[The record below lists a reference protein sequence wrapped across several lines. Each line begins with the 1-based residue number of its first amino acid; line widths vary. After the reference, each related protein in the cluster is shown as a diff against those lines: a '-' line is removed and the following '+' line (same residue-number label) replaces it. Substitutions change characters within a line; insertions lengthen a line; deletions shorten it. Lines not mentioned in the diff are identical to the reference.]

1 MTSLFGGR
9 KVSKDALRIDAYG
22 AVDELNSMIG
32 LIRSFKP
39 HSSIDMVLH
48 SIQNDLFV
56 VGADLATPIG
66 IKKLTVM
73 RIQKSHVTALEK
85 TIDSLDA
92 KLPALKTF
100 VLPGGSTNASLLHFA
115 RTICRRAERRIVQ
128 LSRKENIGESI
139 TSYMNRLSDLLF
151 VLARYS
157 NFIEQHDEILWTS
170 SRKRRK

>member
-1 MTSLFGGR
+1 MKIYTKNGDNGMTSLFGGR

-85 TIDSLDA
+85 
-92 KLPALKTF
+92 
-100 VLPGGSTNASLLHFA
+100 
-115 RTICRRAERRIVQ
+115 Q
-128 LSRKENIGESI
+128 SI
-139 TSYMNRLSDLLF
+139 RSMQ
-151 VLARYS
+151 
-157 NFIEQHDEILWTS
+157 NFRH
-170 SRKRRK
+170 